1 MEKLVFFPR
10 FTLPSEISF
19 PLGRRI
25 LTEFLRF
32 FSYRN
37 DTRWPTKF
45 MQVKQGFARAIKAN
59 LTPVKAPF
67 NCFKME
73 KYSPQWRANYI
84 FLDSCYGIFK
94 RISNLLYNWVPQSF
108 ITDFLIMLSSVPT
121 RNWETLQ
128 ETAKFVLFTMPIWKE
143 SDYRKYFFTTV

>member
-10 FTLPSEISF
+10 FTLPSRISF
-19 PLGRRI
+19 SLWKTDPHWVFDDF
-25 LTEFLRF
+25 FLIQTKSTKCRG
-32 FSYRN
+32 N
-37 DTRWPTKF
+37 TRCTTKF

-59 LTPVKAPF
+59 LTSVKAPF

-128 ETAKFVLFTMPIWKE
+128 GTAKFVLFTMHIWKK
-143 SDYRKYFFTTV
+143 SD